1 MKFNARIS
9 AAIEC
14 LDQIFDGRRAGQ
26 VLSDWGRAHRF
37 AGSGDRNA
45 IRDMVYDALRCRR
58 SFASI
63 GGDASARGVMIG
75 WCLAQGSGGHESLD
89 DVFSGKEHAPSSLTL
104 EELRAIETASPMTFG
119 QRTDWPDWLVPEAER
134 SLGAEMTDVLCE
146 LRHRAPVFLRV
157 NLLKS
162 DVGTAAEALS
172 AEGIETETVDG
183 TDTAL
188 KVTQNPRR
196 VAGSRAFRDGLVE
209 LQDAASQRVIQ
220 ACAEFIP
227 DRDVLDYCAGGGG
240 KTLAVAA
247 YGPSHLVAH
256 DGDPRR
262 MGELPDRL
270 KRAGAIADIVHS
282 KDQKD
287 RRSYFDLVIVDAPCS
302 GTGSWRRDPQA
313 KWTLTQDRLN
323 QLIGMQKEIL
333 SEAATIVRPGG
344 VLVYATCSFLAC
356 ENADQV
362 DAFLANVP
370 GWSLEYA
377 HQDLPSGAGDG
388 FYSAHLRRAH

>member
-14 LDQIFDGRRAGQ
+14 LDQIFEGRRAGQ

-75 WCLAQGSGGHESLD
+75 WCLAQGLGEDTVLD
-89 DVFSGKEHAPSSLTL
+89 DVFSGTDHAPNSLTP
-104 EELRAIETASPMTFG
+104 EERRAIETAPQMTFS
-119 QRTDWPDWLVPEAER
+119 QRMDWPDWLVPEAER
-134 SLGAEMTDVLCE
+134 SLGAQITDVLSE
-146 LRHRAPVFLRV
+146 LQRRAPVFLRV

-162 DVGTAAEALS
+162 NCGAAAKALS
-172 AEGIETETVDG
+172 AEDVETETVDG
-183 TDTAL
+183 TVTAL

-196 VAGSRAFRDGLVE
+196 VAVSRAFRDGLVE
-209 LQDAASQRVIQ
+209 LQDAASQRVVQ
-220 ACAEFIP
+220 ACSEFIP
-227 DRDVLDYCAGGGG
+227 GRNVLDYCAGGGG

-270 KRAGAIADIVHS
+270 KRAGAAADIVNS
-282 KDQKD
+282 KDLRD
-287 RRSYFDLVIVDAPCS
+287 RKGSFDLVIVDAPCS

-323 QLIGMQKEIL
+323 QLVGMQNEIL
-333 SEAATIVRPGG
+333 LEAATFVRPGG
-344 VLVYATCSFLAC
+344 VLVYATCSFLTC

-362 DAFLANVP
+362 DAFLADVP

-388 FYSAHLRRAH
+388 FFAAHLRRAH